1 MDNNHPKEL
10 EKLSGSELQEK
21 LYTLSKELIPNPGVQ
36 HQAIIESMI
45 INQVLLLRFSANQE
59 RRNSKIQ
66 WISIIVAI
74 ASLITSA
81 ISIFK

>member
-1 MDNNHPKEL
+1 MTSDHPKEL
-10 EKLSGSELQEK
+10 EKLSESELQEK
-21 LYTLSKELIPNPGVQ
+21 LYSLSKEVIFNQGIK
-36 HQAIIESMI
+36 HQAIIQSMI
-45 INQVLLLRFSANQE
+45 INQVLLLRFSENQE

-66 WISIIVAI
+66 WISIFVAI

>member
-1 MDNNHPKEL
+1 MTTDHPKEL
-10 EKLSGSELQEK
+10 EKLPDSELQEK
-21 LYTLSKELIPNPGVQ
+21 LYSLSKEVILNQAVK
-36 HQAIIESMI
+36 HQAIIQSMM
-45 INQVLLLRFSANQE
+45 INQILLLRFSANQE

-66 WISIIVAI
+66 WISIFVAI

>member
-1 MDNNHPKEL
+1 MDNNHPKAL
-10 EKLSGSELQEK
+10 EKLSDSELQEE
-21 LYTLSKELIPNPGVQ
+21 LYILSKKLIPNQGVQ

-66 WISIIVAI
+66 WISIFVAI